1 MLIGATGKLAHD
13 HAALVAPW
21 HPGASDTVHW
31 IGTGEIVVAV
41 RPWKIATMDA
51 EQRWAS
57 DPATGSWLAL
67 SGHLFRDAAITD
79 NGRPDSI
86 ASRLLERLTWR
97 GLEGIAEFDGTFA
110 VAWFDGLSHRLTLI
124 RDRFGVEP
132 FFYGQARDSVLFG
145 SRGRDLIGTGMLPG
159 GLCPQGLAEYLAYCY
174 VPSDATLDRHVRQVP
189 AGSYIIIDSTGE
201 VLKPQRWYQLSYA
214 EPYVSDEMAI
224 AQQFRTLLEQAI
236 VRRMDTPRLGVFLS
250 GGMDSS
256 SVVTFMRRHQPG
268 LIHTFAFRCPGHSF
282 DESFYARTLAEILQT
297 KHAEVEYGE
306 QQALISEAV
315 VEEMD
320 IPFCNVG
327 INIGSWLLGSVAAGC
342 VDYVLTGD
350 GGEELWGSHP
360 VYAAQRL
367 FRRYERL
374 HLPRV
379 LHRSLL
385 SLADWIPDSDQKSDL
400 RVKLKRVL
408 PTAQLP
414 RTLGHF
420 RWQTY
425 YGPSALGNL
434 LVPEVAAQICEQD
447 PFKCV
452 LEAFNN
458 YNGPDDGLSPLLY
471 NDYTTASS
479 YYFKRLQLI
488 RHFGVEARCP
498 FYDQALVEFGARM
511 PARLKLERFGRT
523 KRLFRVAMEGIL
535 PDIINRRQDK
545 LGLSI
550 PLKNWLRQPG
560 PLAARVA
567 EVCSPAA
574 IRARGLF
581 RPEAVARLFAEHR
594 ARRHNHSHRLWALYV
609 LELWLRA
616 RDRGREQD

>member
-1 MLIGATGKLAHD
+1 MLIGATGELAHD
-13 HAALVAPW
+13 HTALVASW

-31 IGTGEIVVAV
+31 IGTGEMVVAV
-41 RPWKIATMDA
+41 RPWKIATLDA
-51 EQRWAS
+51 EQRWAH
-57 DPATGSWLAL
+57 DPATESWLAL
-67 SGHLFRDAAITD
+67 SGHLFRDAAIPD
-79 NGRPDSI
+79 NGRPASI
-86 ASRLLERLTWR
+86 ANRLLERLTGR

-110 VAWFDGLSHRLTLI
+110 VAWFDGLSRRLTLI

-132 FFYGQARDSVLFG
+132 FFYGQARGGVLFG
-145 SRGRDLIGTGMLPG
+145 SRRRDLIGTGMLPG
-159 GLCPQGLAEYLAYCY
+159 GLCPQGLAEYLTYCY
-174 VPSDATLDRHVRQVP
+174 VPGNATLDRQVRQVP
-189 AGSYIIIDSTGE
+189 AGSCIIIDHTGE
-201 VLKPQRWYQLSYA
+201 VLKPQRWYRLSFA
-214 EPYVSDEMAI
+214 DPYEADEMAL
-224 AQQFRTLLEQAI
+224 ARQFRTLLEQAT
-236 VRRMDTPRLGVFLS
+236 VRRIETPRLGVFLS

-256 SVVTFMRRHQPG
+256 SVVTFARRHQPG
-268 LIHTFAFRCPGHSF
+268 LIHTFAFRCAGQSF
-282 DESFYARTLAEILQT
+282 DESFYARSLAKTLQT

-306 QQALISEAV
+306 QQALTSEAV

-320 IPFCNVG
+320 VPFCNVG
-327 INIGSWLLGSVAAGC
+327 INIGSWLLGSAAAGC

-350 GGEELWGSHP
+350 GGDELWGSHP
-360 VYAAQRL
+360 VYVAQRL
-367 FRRYERL
+367 FSRYEQL
-374 HLPRV
+374 PLPRAV
-379 LHRSLL
+379 HRTLL
-385 SLADWIPDSDQKSDL
+385 SLADGILDSDQKSDL
-400 RVKLKRVL
+400 RVKLKRIL
-408 PTAQLP
+408 PSAQLP
-414 RTLGHF
+414 RTLRHF

-425 YGPSALGNL
+425 YGPSALDDL
-434 LVPEVAAQICEQD
+434 LVPEVAAQIREHD
-447 PFKCV
+447 PFRCV
-452 LEAFNN
+452 LDAFDG

-488 RHFGVEARCP
+488 RRFGVEARCP

-523 KRLFRVAMEGIL
+523 KRLFRAAMEGIL
-535 PDIINRRQDK
+535 PDIINHRKDK

-609 LELWLRA
+609 LELWFRA
-616 RDRGREQD
+616 RERGREKD